1 MFWAVQAELFQL
13 HLQQAL
19 SFVEESAIFG
29 GLVFQLPV
37 LHQLLSNTLNC
48 YTTSVFVML
57 LYDHA
62 FMGTKGPAGL

>member
-37 LHQLLSNTLNC
+37 LHQLSNTLNC